1 MNCNSSERQWE
12 LAVVFLRL
20 VLASVPLLRLKPA
33 LMIDWLE
40 DRTVNRLTP
49 MIALSSAMLTCL
61 DLSTAWA
68 TWCWCCKNTQIH
80 TWSMNKTKQLIEK
93 IFKDREQTYKT
104 TPEAKPATRQH
115 LSLWK
120 PQTKQKRMCHTQQ
133 VHWKELLLSLWQAW
147 CSQKAL
153 RLQNNQIHSERLRK
167 EQYEIL
173 I

>member
-1 MNCNSSERQWE
+1 MKCWEQVESVPVWMNCNNSERQWE

-40 DRTVNRLTP
+40 DRKVNRLTP

-68 TWCWCCKNTQIH
+68 TWCWCCKNTQTH
-80 TWSMNKTKQLIEK
+80 TWSMNNTKQLIEK

-104 TPEAKPATRQH
+104 TTRGETCYTTAPFIVKTTNKAEAHVPHTAGP
-115 LSLWK
+115 L
-120 PQTKQKRMCHTQQ
+120 KRVVVVLCGRPD
-133 VHWKELLLSLWQAW
+133 VPRGPYDYK
-147 CSQKAL
+147 
-153 RLQNNQIHSERLRK
+153 
-167 EQYEIL
+167 
-173 I
+173 